1 MDPFTKVTG
10 LVAPLDRVNVNTD
23 EITPA
28 RFLKTIRSTGFD
40 FTLFANWRYL
50 DPGAKMPNPDFVLN
64 QPRYKGATILLAE
77 DNFGCGSSRE
87 HAPWAIRDYGF
98 RCLIAP
104 SFADIFYNNCFN
116 NSILPITL
124 EHPVIRELFAEV
136 EANEGY
142 TLQVDLAAPT
152 VTTPAAKWC
161 QERAQALLDTPGYP
175 KKVMC
180 PTCHQVGPPALRAA
194 GSAVFLNSCSSSP
207 AGFECHSSALGS
219 HMMVLKRRG
228 YLYKESSGWVNAV
241 VAIDDSVHIKLQL
254 G

>member
-116 NSILPITL
+116 NGILPITL
-124 EHPVIRELFAEV
+124 EHPVIRELFAEA

-142 TLQVDLAAPT
+142 TLQVDLAAQT
-152 VTTPAAKWC
+152 VTTPAGRVLRFEIDQFRKN
-161 QERAQALLDTPGYP
+161 ALLQGLDNIGWTLS
-175 KKVMC
+175 
-180 PTCHQVGPPALRAA
+180 HSDEIAA
-194 GSAVFLNSCSSSP
+194 YEQRRKQEAPWLFSAST
-207 AGFECHSSALGS
+207 E
-219 HMMVLKRRG
+219 
-228 YLYKESSGWVNAV
+228 
-241 VAIDDSVHIKLQL
+241 
-254 G
+254 

>member
-1 MDPFTKVTG
+1 MDPFTTVTG

-28 RFLKTIRSTGFD
+28 RFLKTIRRTGFD

-116 NSILPITL
+116 NGILPITL
-124 EHPVIRELFAEV
+124 EHPVIREFFAEV

-142 TLQVDLAAPT
+142 TLQVDLAAQM
-152 VTTPAAKWC
+152 VTTPAGRVLRFEIDQFRKN
-161 QERAQALLDTPGYP
+161 ALLQGLDNIGWTLS
-175 KKVMC
+175 
-180 PTCHQVGPPALRAA
+180 HSDEIAA
-194 GSAVFLNSCSSSP
+194 Y
-207 AGFECHSSALGS
+207 EQ
-219 HMMVLKRRG
+219 RRKQEAPW
-228 YLYKESSGWVNAV
+228 LFS
-241 VAIDDSVHIKLQL
+241 
-254 G
+254 